1 MRYFLRVG
9 QRSMGS
15 TYLGTPP
22 QHWGF
27 HLEEG
32 MEVQHAWLAG
42 AVSHTGQQK
51 HTQETPQTR
60 ANDQT
65 SNAVKEE
72 TFNQKIPSQIQEE
85 EQPPAAAHCAV
96 YSLLPRATLAQ
107 FRCNLGS
114 QGEPLQVTER
124 PPTEQGWTQPV
135 RAAGA
140 SLRWFT
146 AAPVRTRTSGTTA
159 ERQQN
164 EAIKLVLTGQ
174 REKLKFRRCT
184 VEFFCCLDILKSKQ
198 KMKSLKRHVKV

>member
-72 TFNQKIPSQIQEE
+72 TLNQKIPSQIQEE

-96 YSLLPRATLAQ
+96 YSLLPRATFAQ

-114 QGEPLQVTER
+114 QGEPLQVTELSVLPLNR
-124 PPTEQGWTQPV
+124 AGHSLWERRGPVWGDLQRLPWGPRRQGRRQ
-135 RAAGA
+135 RG
-140 SLRWFT
+140 S
-146 AAPVRTRTSGTTA
+146 RTR
-159 ERQQN
+159 Q
-164 EAIKLVLTGQ
+164 L
-174 REKLKFRRCT
+174 
-184 VEFFCCLDILKSKQ
+184 
-198 KMKSLKRHVKV
+198 SLS